1 MLVEIIGLAGAGK
14 SSLLRALKQ
23 NPEVVTHADRL
34 SVRKIGA
41 LPFYLG
47 TSLQTAPFFLSLYQQ
62 GCRLSREEMSR
73 VLYVAGMHRYFRRHN
88 QVGKPLILDQ
98 GPVFELATLYGFG
111 PPQLHEA
118 RFQAWWQQQF
128 QVWAQSL
135 DLVVWL
141 SAAPEVL
148 LERIRSREQRHAV
161 KASSSDV
168 AKEFLQ
174 RYQSAYE
181 VVLKALATKGK
192 PKIVQL
198 DSSSLSVEALTAQVG
213 LIICGKYDK

>member
-23 NPEVVTHADRL
+23 NSKLATHADRL
-34 SVRKIGA
+34 SVRKLEA

-47 TSLQTAPFFLSLYQQ
+47 TSLRTAPFFLSLYHQ

-73 VLYVAGMHRYFRRHN
+73 ILYVAGMHDYFRQHSHT
-88 QVGKPLILDQ
+88 GKPLILDQ

-111 PPQLHEA
+111 PSQLHDA

-128 QVWAQSL
+128 QMWARSL

-141 SAAPEVL
+141 SAPPEVL

-161 KASSSDV
+161 KESSSNV

-181 VVLKALATKGK
+181 TVIKSLAAKGK
-192 PKIVQL
+192 PEIVRL
-198 DSSSLSVEALTAQVG
+198 DSSSLSVEALTAQVELMFG
-213 LIICGKYDK
+213 EKYDK